1 VSRHT
6 NARQHVFAM
15 IASTTFVCAAIALSA
30 LRAPRLGAQQSP
42 AMPTY
47 GPLPTLIAP
56 TSPLALVVSLPSGPL
71 SLERALR
78 ELSRVSGVRITFGE
92 EVLAASSAPT
102 VRNAARVVDLLQVL
116 LRGKAL
122 MALVTADQRAVVIV
136 GAGRVT
142 GRVVDRATGDPVAG
156 ATLRSASLGADVQ
169 TAQETSG

>member
-1 VSRHT
+1 
-6 NARQHVFAM
+6 
-15 IASTTFVCAAIALSA
+15 
-30 LRAPRLGAQQSP
+30 
-42 AMPTY
+42 
-47 GPLPTLIAP
+47 
-56 TSPLALVVSLPSGPL
+56 VVSLPSGPL